1 MGATISP
8 LGGSESATG
17 ATETADV
24 ATTATTTVALPGS
37 ASPTPPLVVA
47 GPLLRRVEPGSVT
60 VFVVTREARTVTLDV
75 LPGNGPADAAPLL
88 TGSAATVALGARTHV
103 VAVTATGGTPLAAG
117 AGYRYRVVFTAAGG
131 PRQGL
136 LEAGVVAAGADEARA
151 LLCYPGTDLP
161 GFALPSGPD
170 DLRVLHGGA
179 RLPHAAG
186 PDLLAH
192 ADTVL
197 AEAVAAASQPSPT
210 PPAEGTPAPPVRP
223 HLLLL
228 HGDQSPA
235 DDVSAT
241 MLAVVRSAVA
251 TLGIPHDKLP
261 RAADAEQPAVL
272 GPGERAALCGASKIP
287 GTWPSHLLSFAEYT
301 AGQLLLW
308 SDAVWPAALPAVEAV
323 HPDARWASFPAAL
336 RTAVLDRAPY
346 TATEAQAPL
355 VARLEAWR
363 DDSARLTE
371 LRAGLPKVR
380 RLLANVPVLM
390 GLGSQ
395 DVTRGWNGGTAD
407 ATGLL
412 GDSTGRRV
420 VQNALAAHAVLR
432 AWGNTPDRFA
442 AATSPGRTLLNEL
455 AAWLTAAVPGEDAHC
470 AAVAQRAGL
479 PSPEL
484 IRPAG
489 ALDYH
494 FVVTGTRW
502 HLLVLDTATRRSL
515 AVPGGPDRR
524 PVGDA
529 DLEAM
534 LDLLPEARP
543 DTLTLVASAVP
554 LHRVATA
561 VTEGTEPA
569 VDQSDSWAADTAGY
583 HLALNRLATRK
594 APADADRIRRRTMVL
609 LAGGVGHSYG
619 DVVRFSA
626 ENAYRV
632 QGTPAGTP
640 VKAESVLLHLTAGA
654 LRGTGSDDRALH
666 TGGRRPGPT
675 RQTRVIGWDAPVG
688 AVQAG
693 TQLRAG
699 DQPPVPWQLGGGPPQ
714 TGTLS
719 PDRRLNLRPDWF
731 LGLTAAE
738 HDPSGPGAGLRP
750 GQPLGVDPYDIVTS
764 GTADPEDFGELPET
778 DAGPGGTL
786 GLRHYVNAL
795 TNHRN
800 ALLNWASGTSVVGVN
815 ALSDVTAVFTTE
827 LQAVRQSVH
836 FLLKEGGDIR
846 PYTDFVLPAAPG
858 PSMYVDRLYANLS
871 LKRGDHDPA
880 ATAAVYAGTATPGGG
895 FHVRDLQRDLTELGF
910 AVVAGDPVG
919 VFGPHTEWGVREFQA
934 YARNNRIARQTT
946 QVPPPARW
954 AERLERAWCPEED
967 RYAGPVSGVVN
978 AQTRFA
984 IALWKRERYRCPVV
998 VEAFTSAGAS
1008 VPGFDNLWRHT
1019 QPGVTGNT
1027 ICVSDFRDVYTV
1039 PAEYGKPQPGGV
1051 PAGVPRIPL
1060 GHWARYH
1067 QVYTRQDTA
1076 VPPVTHGVNVQFEGG
1091 LVTLPASSWRP
1102 SSEVLPES
1110 LLPAR
1115 APATTP
1121 PDLADLVAAADADP
1135 ADGRLSTYK
1144 VIRAVAE
1151 VEAIGFFDVLNCYD
1165 SAFISGGLYHWTA
1178 GPTDV
1183 PVLTFPPRTN
1193 PGAPP
1198 NVDPTYVAAPVDDNW
1213 DVNRGELWA
1222 LLALL
1227 KARYPQ
1233 AFRRHFAAYGVDV
1246 LNAWNSAATWA
1257 AGTRTYIS
1265 SASRESEGAPVA
1277 MPRKVR
1283 EFNQF
1288 RGWHWAYRMAMA
1300 FRLEPE
1306 FRHAMWDLARQ
1317 RVADVLSLSWPDLPG
1332 VPAAD
1337 NYVLANIGTGTGA
1350 HRPLVGEVFTSERAV
1365 GMILRW
1371 HVNRP
1376 GGQIVHQ
1383 NRAGKKLREALRWAR
1398 QNPAGANLLQPVT
1411 NWGDAEEARLVA
1423 GLSAVCPSTLQSTLD
1438 QVRDW
1443 PDWNLTTPGQN
1454 PNNYTLP
1461 LGDLPD
1467 AAPAG
1472 TPPPARTVGERQLRP
1487 DRGSFRM
1494 DAIDLPWVGNH

>member
-117 AGYRYRVVFTAAGG
+117 AGYRYRMVFTAAGG

-308 SDAVWPAALPAVEAV
+308 SDAVWPAALPGVEAV

-583 HLALNRLATRK
+583 HWALNRLATRK
-594 APADADRIRRRTMVL
+594 APADADRIRRRTLVL
-609 LAGGVGHSYG
+609 LTGGVGHSYG

-738 HDPSGPGAGLRP
+738 HDPFGRGAGLRP
-750 GQPLGVDPYDIVTS
+750 GLPLDVDPDDTEGGVPPVYDPD
-764 GTADPEDFGELPET
+764 GFDRAELPS
-778 DAGPGGTL
+778 L
-786 GLRHYVNAL
+786 GLRHHVNAL
-795 TNHRN
+795 TNHREM
-800 ALLNWASGTSVVGVN
+800 LLHWASGTSVVGVN
-815 ALSDVTAVFTTE
+815 ALSDFTADFAAE
-827 LQAVRQSVH
+827 LRLARQSVH
-836 FLLKEGGDIR
+836 FLLEQGGQVR
-846 PYTDFVLPAAPG
+846 PFTDFVLPAAPG
-858 PSMYVDRLYANLS
+858 PSMYVDHLYANLS
-871 LKRGDHDPA
+871 LRRDDHDPG
-880 ATAAVYAGTATPGGG
+880 ATGAVYAGTPTAGGG
-895 FHVRDLQRDLTELGF
+895 THVRDLQRDLAELGF
-910 AVVAGDPVG
+910 AVVGGDPAG

-934 YARNNRIARQTT
+934 YARDSRIARQTV

-954 AERLERAWCPEED
+954 AERLESAWCPEED
-967 RYAGPVSGVVN
+967 RYAGPASGVVN

-998 VEAFTSAGAS
+998 IEAFTPAG
-1008 VPGFDNLWRHT
+1008 VPVAGMDNLWRHT
-1019 QPGVTGNT
+1019 QPGVATHT
-1027 ICVSDFRDVYTV
+1027 MYATDFRDYYDI
-1039 PAEYGKPQPGGV
+1039 PEAHREAQPGGL
-1051 PAGVPRIPL
+1051 PAGVPRVPVGTWYL
-1060 GHWARYH
+1060 YRQTYKHETETTPVVTRGAR
-1067 QVYTRQDTA
+1067 V
-1076 VPPVTHGVNVQFEGG
+1076 VFEGG
-1091 LVTLPASSWRP
+1091 LRTTAESSWRP
-1102 SSEVLPES
+1102 DSEVLPET

-1115 APATTP
+1115 APATAP
-1121 PDLADLVAAADADP
+1121 PTLAELVAASDADP
-1135 ADGRLSTYK
+1135 GDGRLSTFK
-1144 VIRAVAE
+1144 VIRSVAE
-1151 VEAIGFFDVLNCYD
+1151 VEAYGFFDVLNCYD

-1178 GPTDV
+1178 GPTRV
-1183 PVLTFPPRTN
+1183 PSSTFPVAN
-1193 PGAPP
+1193 P
-1198 NVDPTYVAAPVDDNW
+1198 VPTADDSPLWPLRPVQDTW
-1213 DVNRGELWA
+1213 GVRGGELWS

-1227 KARYPQ
+1227 KSRYPE
-1233 AFRRHFAAYGVDV
+1233 AFRHYFSAYGIDV
-1246 LNAWNSAATWA
+1246 QHAWHTNAIWDGSNRVYASTATQE
-1257 AGTRTYIS
+1257 T
-1265 SASRESEGAPVA
+1265 EGAPAV
-1277 MPRKVR
+1277 MPATVR
-1283 EFNQF
+1283 EFNRF
-1288 RGWHWAYRMAMA
+1288 RGWHWGYRLAMA
-1300 FRLEPE
+1300 FRVEPD
-1306 FRHAMWDLARQ
+1306 FRRAMWDLGRQ
-1317 RVADVLSLSWPDLPG
+1317 RLFDVLRLRWPDRG
-1332 VPAAD
+1332 AAPAQGNFELD
-1337 NYVLANIGTGTGA
+1337 DVGA
-1350 HRPLVGEVFTSERAV
+1350 GAGARRPLVSEVFTSEKAIA
-1365 GMILRW
+1365 MILRW

-1376 GGQIVHQ
+1376 GDMVTGR
-1383 NRAGKKLREALRWAR
+1383 RAGEMLRQALQWAR
-1398 QNPAGANLLQPVT
+1398 RPPAPGAPAANLLQPVT
-1411 NWGDAEEARLVA
+1411 AWGDAEEARLLE
-1423 GLSAVCPSTLQSTLD
+1423 GLIQVCTNATLRAS
-1438 QVRDW
+1438 VRRARDW
-1443 PDWNLTTPGQN
+1443 PSWNHTTPGQN
-1454 PNNYTLP
+1454 PARFTLP
-1461 LGDLPD
+1461 LGDLPLAD
-1467 AAPAG
+1467 PTT
-1472 TPPPARTVGERQLRP
+1472 TPPRAVSERELRS
-1487 DRGSFRM
+1487 DRNSFRL
-1494 DAIDLPWVGNH
+1494 DDVDLPWPENH

>member
-1 MGATISP
+1 MP
-8 LGGSESATG
+8 ESGRKRNLRASAATG
-17 ATETADV
+17 TADA
-24 ATTATTTVALPGS
+24 ATTATTAAVTAAAPGGP
-37 ASPTPPLVVA
+37 ASPLVVA
-47 GPLLRRVEPGSVT
+47 GPLLRRAEPGSVT

-75 LPGNGPADAAPLL
+75 LPGSGPADAAPLL

-117 AGYRYRVVFTAAGG
+117 AGYRYRLGFTAAGG
-131 PRQGL
+131 SRQDL
-136 LEAGVVAAGADEARA
+136 LEAGVAAAGADEARA
-151 LLCYPGTDLP
+151 LLCYPGSDLP
-161 GFALPSGPD
+161 GFALPGGPG

-197 AEAVAAASQPSPT
+197 AEAVAAASA
-210 PPAEGTPAPPVRP
+210 PPPEGTPAPPVRP

-241 MLAVVRSAVA
+241 LLAVVRSAVA
-251 TLGIPHDKLP
+251 TLGIPDDRLP
-261 RAADAEQPAVL
+261 GAADADQPGVL
-272 GPGERAALCGASKIP
+272 GPGGRAALCDGAKMP

-301 AGQLLLW
+301 AAQLLLW
-308 SDAVWPAALPAVEAV
+308 SDTLWPAALPAVEAV
-323 HPDARWASFPAAL
+323 HPDPRWASFPAAL
-336 RTAVLDRAPY
+336 RTAVLARSPY

-355 VARLEAWR
+355 VAWLEAWR
-363 DDSARLTE
+363 DDSARLAA
-371 LRAGLPKVR
+371 LRSGLPAVR

-390 GLGSQ
+390 GLGGQ
-395 DVTRGWNGGTAD
+395 DVTRGWNGGTAETT
-407 ATGLL
+407 ALL
-412 GDSTGRRV
+412 GNPTGRRV
-420 VQNALAAHAVLR
+420 AQNALAAHAVLR

-442 AATSPGRTLLNEL
+442 AAGSPGRTLLNEL

-470 AAVAQRAGL
+470 AAVAERAGL
-479 PSPEL
+479 PGPGL
-484 IRPAG
+484 VRPAG

-494 FVVTGTRW
+494 FLVTGTRW
-502 HLLVLDTATRRSL
+502 HLLVLDTATRRSP
-515 AVPGGPDRR
+515 AVPGGQDRR

-529 DLEAM
+529 ALDAM

-583 HLALNRLATRK
+583 HWALNRLATRG
-594 APADADRIRRRTMVL
+594 APAGDDRVRRRTLVL

-626 ENAYRV
+626 EHAYRV

-654 LRGTGSDDRALH
+654 LRGTGPDDRALH
-666 TGGRRPGPT
+666 LRGRRSGPT
-675 RQTRVIGWDAPVG
+675 RQTRTVGWDAPVT

-693 TQLRAG
+693 IQLRPG

-738 HDPSGPGAGLRP
+738 HDPFGRGAGLRP
-750 GQPLGVDPYDIVTS
+750 GQPLDVDPYDIINR
-764 GTADPEDFGELPET
+764 GTADPDDYGDVPET
-778 DAGPGGTL
+778 DVGPVGTL

-795 TNHRN
+795 TNHRET
-800 ALLNWASGTSVVGVN
+800 LLHWASGTSVVGVN
-815 ALSDVTAVFTTE
+815 ALADFTAAFTTE
-827 LQAVRQSVH
+827 LRTVRQSVH
-836 FLLKEGGDIR
+836 FLLQEGGQMR
-846 PYTDFVLPAAPG
+846 PFTDFALPAAPG
-858 PSMYVDRLYANLS
+858 PSMYVDRLYANLP
-871 LKRGDHDPA
+871 LKRGDRDPG
-880 ATAAVYAGTATPGGG
+880 ATGAVYAGVATAGGG
-895 FHVRDLQRDLTELGF
+895 THVRDLQRDLAELGF
-910 AVVAGDPVG
+910 AVVAGDPAG
-919 VFGPHTEWGVREFQA
+919 TFGPHTEWGVREFQA
-934 YARNNRIARQTT
+934 YARNNRIARQTA

-978 AQTRFA
+978 AHN
-984 IALWKRERYRCPVV
+984 INSHALWKRERYRCPVV
-998 VEAFTSAGAS
+998 IEAFTSAG
-1008 VPGFDNLWRHT
+1008 VPVAGFDNLWRHT
-1019 QPGVTGNT
+1019 QPGVTAHA

-1039 PAEYGKPQPGGV
+1039 PEAYGKPQPGGV
-1051 PAGVPRIPL
+1051 PAGVPRVPL

-1067 QVYTRQDTA
+1067 QPYSKEDNAT
-1076 VPPVTHGVNVQFEGG
+1076 PPVTHGVDVQFEGG
-1091 LVTLPASSWRP
+1091 LATLPASSWRP
-1102 SSEVLPES
+1102 SSEVLPET
-1110 LLPAR
+1110 LLPVR

-1121 PDLADLVAAADADP
+1121 PDLAALVAAADAAP

-1151 VEAIGFFDVLNCYD
+1151 VEAFGFFDVLNCYD

-1178 GPTDV
+1178 GPTEV
-1183 PVLTFPPRTN
+1183 PALSFPPRTN
-1193 PGAPP
+1193 PGVPA
-1198 NVDPTYVAAPVDDNW
+1198 NVKPTYVAEPVHDDW
-1213 DVNRGELWA
+1213 DVDRGELWA

-1233 AFRRHFAAYGVDV
+1233 AFQRHFAAYGVDV

-1257 AGTRTYIS
+1257 AGTRTYLS
-1265 SASRESEGAPVA
+1265 SPSRESESGQVA
-1277 MPRKVR
+1277 MPRRVR

-1317 RVADVLSLSWPDLPG
+1317 RVADVLSLPWPDTPG
-1332 VPAAD
+1332 VPAATGF
-1337 NYVLANIGTGTGA
+1337 VLANVGTGA
-1350 HRPLVGEVFTSERAV
+1350 ASRRPTVGEVFTSERAV

-1376 GGQIVHQ
+1376 GRQIVHQ
-1383 NRAGKKLREALRWAR
+1383 QRAGQKLREALVWAR
-1398 QNPAGANLLQPVT
+1398 KNPAGADLLQPVT
-1411 NWGDAEEARLVA
+1411 AWGDAEEERLVA
-1423 GLSAVCPSTLQSTLD
+1423 GLSAVCPDSLQSSLD

-1443 PDWNLTTPGQN
+1443 PDWNLTSPHHN
-1454 PNNYTLP
+1454 PNDYTLP
-1461 LGDLPD
+1461 LGDLPLAD
-1467 AAPAG
+1467 PAAI
-1472 TPPPARTVGERQLRP
+1472 PPRTVSERQLRV
-1487 DRGSFRM
+1487 DRNSFRL
-1494 DAIDLPWVGNH
+1494 DDVDLPWVGDH